1 MMKKRNI
8 VLSLLL
14 SSCALTSFAAEGDD
28 LLVLYLDGTS
38 HSAKMETVEK
48 ITLSDHTL
56 TVVGADGSEE
66 SKPLA
71 LVDKILFGKTATG
84 VSSPKAVKDADV
96 LVRSN
101 GYTFTAEGLGDGV
114 VLALYAQNGAL
125 VAQSVAKNGKAT
137 IDASRLA
144 KGVYVVKAGD
154 KSLKVVKR

>member
-14 SSCALTSFAAEGDD
+14 SGCALTSFAAEGDD

-71 LVDKILFGKTATG
+71 QVDKILFGKTATG
-84 VSSPKAVKDADV
+84 VSSATITRDADV

-125 VAQSVAKNGKAT
+125 VAQSVAKDGKAT